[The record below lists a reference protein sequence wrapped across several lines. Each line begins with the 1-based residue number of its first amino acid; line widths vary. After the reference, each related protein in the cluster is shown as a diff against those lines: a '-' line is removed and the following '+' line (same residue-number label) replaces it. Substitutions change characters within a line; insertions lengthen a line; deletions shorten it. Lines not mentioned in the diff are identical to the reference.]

1 MQALAGFI
9 MRGRSQ
15 AVIVAAVSTVL
26 SVFLAPLSYVGAAS
40 IALVALRRGPTEG
53 ALVMG
58 GAGLASG
65 VLMWLLLG
73 TPMLVLVLLLMLWLP
88 VWLLA
93 LLLRQSA
100 SQSLVLAVAGAMG
113 LLVILVAHAFFGSSQ
128 IEMWWRELLEK
139 TVVPLLEQ
147 RGVRVEPSA
156 LGVAARMMN
165 GLAVALT
172 ILGVLLCVYLG
183 RWWQALLYNPGK
195 FGPEFR
201 ALRLDRLIAIGTVA
215 LLVALWVAGNA
226 LGNLAL
232 DLIVLAV
239 IVYMIQGL
247 AVVHAL
253 VVARGASVAWLVAL
267 YLVLLLLLPLNF
279 YAMTALGAVGLVDAF
294 VNFRARFSS

>member
-15 AVIVAAVSTVL
+15 AVMVAAVSTVL

-58 GAGLASG
+58 GAGLAAG

-147 RGVRVEPSA
+147 RGVPVEPSA

-172 ILGVLLCVYLG
+172 ILGVLLSVYLG

-226 LGNLAL
+226 LGNLGL

-279 YAMTALGAVGLVDAF
+279 YAMTALSAVGLVDAF